1 MSMRRPAMLRYN
13 SWVNECLEFLDA
25 APDAVTSDKLLIGW
39 VKLLSIAEEVSTSL
53 SFDDPGNMPSLAEP
67 RVQHMLKS
75 FEKRLDSWKAGLDS
89 SGINGEEN
97 QPLESEGFN

>member
-1 MSMRRPAMLRYN
+1 
-13 SWVNECLEFLDA
+13 
-25 APDAVTSDKLLIGW
+25 
-39 VKLLSIAEEVSTSL
+39 
-53 SFDDPGNMPSLAEP
+53 
-67 RVQHMLKS
+67 MLKS